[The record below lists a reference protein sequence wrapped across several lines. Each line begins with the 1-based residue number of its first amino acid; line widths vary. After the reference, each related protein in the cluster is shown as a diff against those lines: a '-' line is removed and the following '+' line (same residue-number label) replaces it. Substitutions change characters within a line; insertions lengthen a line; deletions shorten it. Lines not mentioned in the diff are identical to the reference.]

1 MALYTGRNPSLPP
14 PRPIQVP
21 PNKRPP
27 RPSPSPLGD
36 HLARMYDRAPGIASL
51 VNPPRTDPGG
61 QADREKLMEMQRETY
76 RRFLSPPSDDGG
88 GGGVGAN
95 PRPPSYPVYPASTTP
110 RQETLNDYTVVAQ
123 AHGLP
128 ESAYISEHN
137 DFSDR
142 DFIDSISGDRDYID
156 SLLDQEKHF
165 IFKDDLGPGPPA
177 AGGFGIEGI
186 PLRWAPPSLLEAG
199 EETVAPPA
207 FDPSDLQARLDALE
221 NREIPG
227 FDPSDLQ
234 GRLGALENR
243 EIPGFD
249 PSDLQGRLGAL
260 ENRVDPSAL
269 QRRLGALE
277 NRKIPGFDPS
287 DLQGRL
293 GALENREIP
302 TFDPSGLQR
311 RLGALEN
318 RKIPGFDPSDLQAR
332 LGALENR
339 KIPGFDPT
347 NLQQQIEELRGAL
360 GRQSM
365 PAASAARTRRNLG
378 GLVGILPT

>member
-36 HLARMYDRAPGIASL
+36 NLARMYEGAPGIASL

-156 SLLDQEKHF
+156 SLLDQEEHF

-199 EETVAPPA
+199 EETVAPPT
-207 FDPSDLQARLDALE
+207 FDPSGLQARLDALE
-221 NREIPG
+221 NRGG
-227 FDPSDLQ
+227 FDPSGLQ

-243 EIPGFD
+243 GGFD
-249 PSDLQGRLGAL
+249 PSALQRRLGAL
-260 ENRVDPSAL
+260 ENREIPRFDPSGL
-269 QRRLGALE
+269 QGRLGALE

-287 DLQGRL
+287 G
-293 GALENREIP
+293 
-302 TFDPSGLQR
+302 
-311 RLGALEN
+311 
-318 RKIPGFDPSDLQAR
+318 LQAR

>member
-36 HLARMYDRAPGIASL
+36 NLARMYEGAPGIASL

-61 QADREKLMEMQRETY
+61 QADRQKLMEMQRETY
-76 RRFLSPPSDDGG
+76 RKFLSPPSDDGG

-156 SLLDQEKHF
+156 SLLDQEEHF

-199 EETVAPPA
+199 EETVAPPT
-207 FDPSDLQARLDALE
+207 FDPSGLQARLDALE
-221 NREIPG
+221 NRGG
-227 FDPSDLQ
+227 FDPSGLQ

-243 EIPGFD
+243 GGFD
-249 PSDLQGRLGAL
+249 PSALQRRLGAL
-260 ENRVDPSAL
+260 ENREIPRFDPSGL
-269 QRRLGALE
+269 QGRLGALE

-287 DLQGRL
+287 G
-293 GALENREIP
+293 
-302 TFDPSGLQR
+302 
-311 RLGALEN
+311 
-318 RKIPGFDPSDLQAR
+318 LQAR